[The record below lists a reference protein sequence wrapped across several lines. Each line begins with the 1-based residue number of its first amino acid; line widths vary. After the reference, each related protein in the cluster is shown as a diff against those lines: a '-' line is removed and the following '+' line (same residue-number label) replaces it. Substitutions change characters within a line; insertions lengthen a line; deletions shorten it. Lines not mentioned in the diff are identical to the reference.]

1 PMSEVQ
7 SEQRTQAESSL
18 EIERLVFFSD
28 AVIAIAITLMAF
40 NIVPPPT
47 TTRETLAQDIINL
60 LPHYGVYALSFL
72 IVGNYWVIHHRVFRN
87 IRRYDT
93 PLIWINTFFLLCVA
107 SLPVPSRIFGQ
118 YPTEQ
123 AAIIFFDVCLIIT
136 GLVQY
141 MIWWHATRN
150 HRLIDPN
157 FSPAL
162 IRWGK
167 VRSLIPPAVQVIS
180 IGLSFISPVL
190 AVASWAFIWIGFTL
204 HNRHFPRK
212 A

>member
-1 PMSEVQ
+1 MNEIQ
-7 SEQRTQAESSL
+7 REQRSQVESSL

-28 AVIAIAITLMAF
+28 AVIAIAITL
-40 NIVPPPT
+40 
-47 TTRETLAQDIINL
+47 LAISISLPANVTPESLPRDILNL
-60 LPHYGVYALSFL
+60 IPQFGIYALSFL

-87 IRRYDT
+87 IKRYDT
-93 PLIWINTFFLLCVA
+93 PLIWINTVFLLCVA
-107 SLPVPSRIFGQ
+107 FLPVPSRIFGL
-118 YPTEQ
+118 YPTEA

-141 MIWWHATRN
+141 GIWWYATDH

-167 VRSLIPPAVQVIS
+167 VRSLIPPAVQVLS
-180 IGLSFISPVL
+180 IALAFFSPIL
-190 AVASWAFIWIGFTL
+190 AIASWALIWIGFTL

-212 A
+212 P